1 MKQDGGGSIN
11 KKRRMS
17 NLVKKNSSMSIGG
30 NRSDK
35 AKTQLKGP
43 VAENIIVGKLSSNTS

>member
-17 NLVKKNSSMSIGG
+17 NLVKKSSKMSFGG

-35 AKTQLKGP
+35 AKT
-43 VAENIIVGKLSSNTS
+43 

>member
-17 NLVKKNSSMSIGG
+17 NLVKKSSMMSLGG

-43 VAENIIVGKLSSNTS
+43 IAENNNTS